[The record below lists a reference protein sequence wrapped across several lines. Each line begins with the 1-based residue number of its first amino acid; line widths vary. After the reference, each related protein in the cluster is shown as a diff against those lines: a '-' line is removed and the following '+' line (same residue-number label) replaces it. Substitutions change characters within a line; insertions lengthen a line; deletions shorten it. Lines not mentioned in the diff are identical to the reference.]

1 MKKFYE
7 RYAGHNEKVQRSVA
21 LLPWS
26 HNMLLLSKGLDDDA
40 TLYYATKTV
49 EKGWNRDLLL
59 NAIKLKMYET
69 QALARVDNNF
79 GRTLPAEQAQY
90 ANEVF
95 NSSYNLGFLGV
106 TSPILELE
114 LEDRLVKA
122 ITRFLM
128 ELGNGFT
135 FIGNQHV
142 LEYNG
147 KESKVDMLFFHRG
160 LRCLVAVDLKIGAFK
175 PEYAGKMNY
184 YLSLLDRLERGADEN
199 RSIGIIL
206 CAEKDRVEVELAL
219 EDMGKP
225 IGVAD
230 YQLIVPKEK
239 LQEVLADEIKAF
251 SEEKRNNQG
260 NNMDYKVQKNSQN
273 NDMTSL
279 VNDVCN
285 IIETGRKEAYVAAG
299 KSAVITYWNIGR
311 RIVKEEQQGKERAEY
326 GAEVIKNLALKIIPR
341 YGASY
346 NKRNL
351 DYYKRFYLLFPDIQI
366 VNTCVHNLSWSHIR
380 RILSVSDPNAR
391 LWYLRTADKDMWSFR
406 ALDRNISTQYYERR
420 LAAQREK
427 SALPVDMENSTDP
440 LEYIKNPMMAEFMG
454 FHRDADYNESD
465 FEKALIDNLEKF
477 IMELGRGFAFVERQQ
492 HIVTDTDDF
501 YIDLVFYNYRMKR
514 FVIFE
519 LKTHKLTHQDIGQ
532 LDMYV
537 RMYDDLIKGADDAPT
552 IGVLLCTDT
561 DNTIARYS
569 VLHDNNQL
577 FAAKYMTYMPTEEE
591 LRNEI
596 EQQKR
601 FFMEQ
606 HGSHHL

>member
-1 MKKFYE
+1 MATDNKDNKLSIGSDDYTEILRHAVAVIEHARTEIARHVNGYVSTAYWEIGQMLHERKIESGYGDNVVRRLSADLKERYPKMGVSPRQLWNMKKFYE
-7 RYAGHNEKVQRSVA
+7 RYAEHGEKLLRSVA

-26 HNMLLLSKGLDDDA
+26 HNLLLLNKGLDDNA
-40 TLYYATKTV
+40 TLYYAQETV
-49 EKGWNRDLLL
+49 AKGWNRDLLL
-59 NAIKLKMYET
+59 NAIKLNMYET

-79 GRTLPAEQAQY
+79 DRTLPAEQAQY

-239 LQEVLADEIKAF
+239 LQKVLADEIKAF
-251 SEEKRNNQG
+251 SEEKR
-260 NNMDYKVQKNSQN
+260 K
-273 NDMTSL
+273 
-279 VNDVCN
+279 
-285 IIETGRKEAYVAAG
+285 
-299 KSAVITYWNIGR
+299 
-311 RIVKEEQQGKERAEY
+311 
-326 GAEVIKNLALKIIPR
+326 
-341 YGASY
+341 
-346 NKRNL
+346 
-351 DYYKRFYLLFPDIQI
+351 
-366 VNTCVHNLSWSHIR
+366 
-380 RILSVSDPNAR
+380 
-391 LWYLRTADKDMWSFR
+391 
-406 ALDRNISTQYYERR
+406 
-420 LAAQREK
+420 
-427 SALPVDMENSTDP
+427 
-440 LEYIKNPMMAEFMG
+440 
-454 FHRDADYNESD
+454 
-465 FEKALIDNLEKF
+465 
-477 IMELGRGFAFVERQQ
+477 
-492 HIVTDTDDF
+492 
-501 YIDLVFYNYRMKR
+501 
-514 FVIFE
+514 
-519 LKTHKLTHQDIGQ
+519 
-532 LDMYV
+532 
-537 RMYDDLIKGADDAPT
+537 
-552 IGVLLCTDT
+552 
-561 DNTIARYS
+561 
-569 VLHDNNQL
+569 
-577 FAAKYMTYMPTEEE
+577 
-591 LRNEI
+591 
-596 EQQKR
+596 
-601 FFMEQ
+601 
-606 HGSHHL
+606 